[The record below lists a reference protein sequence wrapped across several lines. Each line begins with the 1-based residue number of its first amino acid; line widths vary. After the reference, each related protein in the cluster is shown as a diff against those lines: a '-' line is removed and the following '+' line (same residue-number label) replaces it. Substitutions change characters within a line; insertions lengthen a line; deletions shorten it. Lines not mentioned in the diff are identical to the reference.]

1 MINEITPP
9 EALER
14 LKNNEAILID
24 VREQEEWDDSHIKY
38 ATHMPLSRFEN
49 EAQNLVN
56 PDNKPIIFQCLMGGR
71 SLKAA
76 SFYQETQNPDVEIYN
91 MMGGIKIWTEMNL
104 DGLVKS

>member
-1 MINEITPP
+1 
-9 EALER
+9 
-14 LKNNEAILID
+14 
-24 VREQEEWDDSHIKY
+24 
-38 ATHMPLSRFEN
+38 
-49 EAQNLVN
+49 
-56 PDNKPIIFQCLMGGR
+56 IFQCLMGGR